1 MIHVDLLSITYQL
14 PIQMVVINV
23 TVMQWVQLDWI
34 AMMVVSVLV
43 RRL

>member
-34 AMMVVSVLV
+34 VTMVVSVLV